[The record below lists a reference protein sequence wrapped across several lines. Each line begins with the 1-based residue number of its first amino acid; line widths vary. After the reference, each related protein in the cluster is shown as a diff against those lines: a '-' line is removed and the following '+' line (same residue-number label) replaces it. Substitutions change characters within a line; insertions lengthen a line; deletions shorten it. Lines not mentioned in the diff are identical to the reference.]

1 MSDSTR
7 RSIPRE
13 RTPEEKASGRRDR
26 RGSAAGVP
34 LPVVTP
40 AVPADEVADMAL
52 RILAEKGLR
61 AEQLA
66 KDAPR
71 LCDACDRPIE
81 GEPAGSGLYLW
92 SRGDDDLRFEEPPLC
107 ESCATAIGV
116 TALRLWDSE
125 EEEDG

>member
-13 RTPEEKASGRRDR
+13 RTPEEKASARRDR
-26 RGSAAGVP
+26 RGAAAQAP
-34 LPVVTP
+34 LLVVTP

-52 RILAEKGLR
+52 RLR
-61 AEQLA
+61 AELEA
-66 KDAPR
+66 KEAPR
-71 LCDACDRPIE
+71 LCDACDQPIE
-81 GEPAGSGLYLW
+81 GEPAGSGLYFW
-92 SRGDDDLRFEEPPLC
+92 SRGEEEPRIEEPPLC

-125 EEEDG
+125 EEEEG